1 MSFKL
6 IVVIASLAAVSCARL
21 DNEQMQQQ
29 LQQQQEIVQQQNERI
44 RDHQRLEIQQRQE
57 QVREL
62 EDQRRRQEQM
72 IRDHEQQRRDNHRDN
87 EHVFITAQP
96 HFLPASIRYVSIPS
110 SRRNFELRD
119 DSNYNFGYAVSDFT
133 TGDMK
138 SQHETRNGDQ
148 VQGQYTMMDSDGY
161 QRIVD
166 YRADDKNG
174 FDAEVRREPTAA
186 VLSAPQLIRIDG
198 TNNYAPLFFHRQHPA
213 AQFVSAHPTIYSS
226 TSVSRRD
233 DGQRSQYLSSTAS
246 NF

>member
-1 MSFKL
+1 MMSFKL

-21 DNEQMQQQ
+21 DNEQIQQQ

-166 YRADDKNG
+166 YRADDRNG
-174 FDAEVRREPTAA
+174 FDAEVRREPAA
-186 VLSAPQLIRIDG
+186 ALIAPHFVRVEEI
-198 TNNYAPLFFHRQHPA
+198 NNYAPRFFHRQPTSHLFN
-213 AQFVSAHPTIYSS
+213 AQPTIYAT

-233 DGQRSQYLSSTAS
+233 DGQRSQYSSTTAS